1 MKKPILQFN
10 GTDIP
15 YVVAGDIV
23 FISIRPICKA
33 LGVDYHRQYKNLKND
48 QILNGVLSVQTMRD
62 SESRMRKYVALPEK
76 YIYGWLF
83 SINSNVPALQEYKKK
98 CYDVLHQHFRGELTH
113 RNELLRKKAQTKS
126 EMDAIKNELKMDS
139 DKFQRLNKL
148 QGEILRLGKEMKKS
162 DEQIINKQYSLF
174 N

>member
-1 MKKPILQFN
+1 MKNSLLQFN
-10 GTDIP
+10 ETDIP
-15 YVVAGDIV
+15 YVVVEDIT

-33 LGVDYHRQYKNLKND
+33 LGVDYHRQYKNLKKD
-48 QILNGVLSVQTMRD
+48 RILNGVLSVQTMRD

-98 CYDVLHQHFRGELTH
+98 CYDVLFQHFRGELTH

-126 EMDAIKNELKMDS
+126 EMDAIKKELKMDS